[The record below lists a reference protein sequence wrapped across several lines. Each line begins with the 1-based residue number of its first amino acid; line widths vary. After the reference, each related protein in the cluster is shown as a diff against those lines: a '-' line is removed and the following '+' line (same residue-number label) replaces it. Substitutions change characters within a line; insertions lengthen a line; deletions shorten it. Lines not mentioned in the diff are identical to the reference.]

1 MEIWKDI
8 AGYEGLYQVSNLGRV
23 KSLERV
29 VTNNKHGGKRI
40 VQEAVMQATD
50 NGHGYKIVGLNR
62 ERKRK
67 NFYVHRL
74 VASAFVPN
82 PDNLTY
88 INHLDYDRG
97 NNAESNLE
105 WCTQKQNTQYSS
117 DRMKKPKSRCKAT
130 NTGYKYIGLRN
141 GRYRVC
147 VRLKADKSFGSLE
160 EALTFREAVL
170 NGL

>member
-1 MEIWKDI
+1 MENWKDV

-29 VTNNKHGGKRI
+29 VINNKYGGKRI
-40 VQEAVMQATD
+40 VQESIVQATD
-50 NGHGYKIVGLNR
+50 NGHGYKIVGLHR

-74 VASAFVPN
+74 VASAFAPN
-82 PDNLTY
+82 PDRLTY
-88 INHLDYDRG
+88 INHIDYDRG
-97 NNAESNLE
+97 NNNADNLE

-117 DRMKKPKSRCKAT
+117 DRMKKPKSHCRPS
-130 NTGYKYIGLRN
+130 NTGHKYIGLRN

-147 VRLKADKSFGSLE
+147 APHKTDKTFASLE
-160 EALTFREAVL
+160 EALAYRGVV
-170 NGL
+170 